1 MGKIFFALFLFANVT
16 TFAQRAQV
24 DSMLNLAR
32 HLPDN
37 SDKVMLYSDA
47 GDMLVNLGE
56 IDSAKYYY
64 TVSRDLS
71 EKIDFFY
78 GEYCYAVCITDLLRY
93 EGHYD
98 SALFINKQMLEKALK
113 HADESIICKCYGCIG
128 LCYENKGWWETALE
142 NYLTGLAIAEKNDY
156 QYIIGITYDKLQLL
170 YYHIGNYEEG
180 IRYGE
185 MALKLLPGFPIYIG
199 ALINL
204 SSNHIGRGNYA
215 EAKFYLQKVDSV
227 LQESPSLYY
236 QAEMELGYTALYAVA
251 NEWDKV
257 VEYANIALPRYHTL
271 GFPDRINGLQLTLA
285 ENDIYNKRLES
296 AKSTLDSALIISTK
310 YQFLSNIVRCMDL
323 LSKVAIM
330 EGDFATYRQWRNKT
344 DSVQNVITNETQLRI
359 AEELKTKYDTE
370 KKDFQIAALSK
381 ERRLFFVLM
390 IAGGVLVVL
399 ILAVLLY
406 RNRLQRKQ
414 KQLFAAQVALESETA
429 ERSRLAK
436 DLHDGLGGMLSL
448 VKLNLN
454 DMKGLKVMEHSDA
467 EHFSKAIDMLDNS
480 ITELRR
486 VAHHIM
492 PESLVR
498 SGLKTSLEDF
508 AAAVPNAEFHFF
520 GQESRLETNL
530 EITLYRSAHELVNNV
545 LKHASATHIDIQLVQ
560 EPDRISL
567 TVSDNGNGFDTAQT
581 AGGIGLQN
589 IRNRIAVYNGEMHIY
604 SNQKSGT
611 EINIEIP
618 LKN

>member
-1 MGKIFFALFLFANVT
+1 MRKIFFALFLFANVT

-37 SDKVMLYSDA
+37 TDKVMLYIDA

-56 IDSAKYYY
+56 IDSAKHYY
-64 TVSRDLS
+64 VVARDLS
-71 EKIDFFY
+71 EKINYLY
-78 GEYCYAVCITDLLRY
+78 GKYSYTVCIGDLLRY

-98 SALFINKQMLEKALK
+98 SALVLNNQMLEMALEST
-113 HADESIICKCYGCIG
+113 DELIICKCYGNLG
-128 LCYENKGWWETALE
+128 LNYENKGWWETALE
-142 NYLTGLAIAEKNDY
+142 NYLKSLAIAEKNNY
-156 QYIIGITYDKLQLL
+156 QDMLGLTYNNLQLL
-170 YYHIGNYEEG
+170 CYHMGNYEEG

-185 MALKLLPGFPIYIG
+185 MALELLSKHQFYVSV
-199 ALINL
+199 LINTA
-204 SSNHIGRGNYA
+204 SNHISRGNYA
-215 EAKFYLQKVDSV
+215 EAEFYLQKVDSV

-236 QAEMELGYTALYAVA
+236 QAEMELRYVFLYTAV
-251 NEWDKV
+251 NEWEKAV
-257 VEYANIALPRYHTL
+257 KYAKDALPRYYTM
-271 GFPDRINGLQLTLA
+271 GFPDRINNVQLTLA
-285 ENDIYNKRLES
+285 EDDIYNRRIES
-296 AKSTLDSALIISTK
+296 AKSTLDSALIIATE
-310 YQFLSNIVRCMDL
+310 YQFLTNIVGCMEL
-323 LSKVAIM
+323 LANIAII
-330 EGDFATYRQWRNKT
+330 EGDFATFRQWKSKS
-344 DSVQNVITNETQLRI
+344 DSVQNVITGETQMRI
-359 AEELKTKYDTE
+359 SEELKTKYETE

-567 TVSDNGNGFDTAQT
+567 TVSDNGNGFDTTQT